1 MMSSYQRAIRNA
13 RREFN
18 AKLLRGD
25 PVTPQDVI
33 DRYIIANKA
42 KWESM
47 KKMSLDIG
55 AGQILGVPGE
65 ELIPILGRISRKDA
79 AALLTD
85 KFIPFTISDNIKGVF
100 AENAAKLGIPN
111 PYEAAESAL
120 DGLRNVMDELSLTEP
135 QWPDLTELFNMEPA
149 PMTNLQQIPAGAA
162 QINPQVYNR
171 PSLTLNRVTGLTASQ
186 TALLS
191 PADQQYYMNKNRNR
205 VT

>member
-1 MMSSYQRAIRNA
+1 MMSSYQRDIRNA

-65 ELIPILGRISRKDA
+65 ELIPILGRISKKDA

-85 KFIPFTISDNIKGVF
+85 KFIPFTISENIERVF

-135 QWPDLTELFNMEPA
+135 QWPDLTELFNMAPA
-149 PMTNLQQIPAGAA
+149 PAENLQSNTIRSSS
-162 QINPQVYNR
+162 NK
-171 PSLTLNRVTGLTASQ
+171 PSSI
-186 TALLS
+186 
-191 PADQQYYMNKNRNR
+191 
-205 VT
+205 